1 MTRNEVTALILAA
14 KLKRKL
20 SWAQLAEVL
29 GQSKE
34 WSTAALLGQMT
45 LTEQQAQAVGR
56 ALDLPEAAVAQADQ
70 RLRHHVQGTDP

>member
-45 LTEQQAQAVGR
+45 LTE
-56 ALDLPEAAVAQADQ
+56 
-70 RLRHHVQGTDP
+70 